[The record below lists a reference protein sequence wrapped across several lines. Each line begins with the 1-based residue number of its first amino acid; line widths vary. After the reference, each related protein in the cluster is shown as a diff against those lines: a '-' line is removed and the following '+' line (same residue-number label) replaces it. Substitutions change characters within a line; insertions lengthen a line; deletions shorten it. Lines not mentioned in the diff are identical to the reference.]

1 MNYDELLSSR
11 RIRKEQVSP
20 AEIEQALNR
29 AERDLKTAR
38 VIMAQDWDWG
48 FAVAYDA
55 VLQASQAFMFAQ
67 GFRPASNESHKNTF
81 AFMLIAMGKDHE
93 DLMTYFDRMRNK
105 RNRAIYEVAG
115 LITETEAQN
124 ILEKAESFVALI
136 RSELNNMHLL

>member
-93 DLMTYFDRMRNK
+93 DIMTYFDRMRNK